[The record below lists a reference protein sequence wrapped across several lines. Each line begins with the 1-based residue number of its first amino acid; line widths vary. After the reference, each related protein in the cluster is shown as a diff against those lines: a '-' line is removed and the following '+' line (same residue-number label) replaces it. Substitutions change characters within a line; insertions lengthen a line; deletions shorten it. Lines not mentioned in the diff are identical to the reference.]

1 MERDNDFFSFMSMPK
16 ELVTFNRPIQIK
28 ISSTVPYVLVAI
40 IAAIFGFLLSEN
52 GVIQMNDKKA
62 FRLEEPLLIE
72 GEKQNN
78 YSLLPMGTV
87 LYYDKSWAEGHNT
100 YHVYFHFKGDFK
112 SVPVDGSGID
122 PIWLRTIESD
132 ELSKL
137 LTEYPVSREELTN
150 ILKAKRAT
158 KQDLVQILRDWTD

>member
-1 MERDNDFFSFMSMPK
+1 M
-16 ELVTFNRPIQIK
+16 K
-28 ISSTVPYVLVAI
+28 ISSPVILVSV
-40 IAAIFGFLLSEN
+40 AALAAFSGFFLSEK
-52 GVIQMNDKKA
+52 GVIRMNDKKA

-78 YSLLPMGTV
+78 YSLLPAGTV
-87 LYYDKSWAEGHNT
+87 LYYDKSWAEGHST
-100 YHVYFHFKGDFK
+100 YHVYFHFKGAFK
-112 SVPVDGSGID
+112 SVPTDGNGID
-122 PIWLRTIESD
+122 PIWLRTIDSD

-137 LTEYPVSREELTN
+137 MTEYPVSKEELTN

>member
-1 MERDNDFFSFMSMPK
+1 M
-16 ELVTFNRPIQIK
+16 K
-28 ISSTVPYVLVAI
+28 ISSIQLHALVAI
-40 IAAIFGFLLSEN
+40 TAAIFGFLLSEK

-72 GEKQNN
+72 GEKQNS
-78 YSLLPMGTV
+78 YSLLPSGTV
-87 LYYDKSWAEGHNT
+87 LYYDKSWAEGHST

-112 SVPVDGSGID
+112 AVPVDGNGID
-122 PIWLRTIESD
+122 PIWLRTIDSD

-137 LTEYPVSREELTN
+137 MTEYPVSREELTN

>member
-1 MERDNDFFSFMSMPK
+1 M
-16 ELVTFNRPIQIK
+16 K
-28 ISSTVPYVLVAI
+28 ISSPVILVFV
-40 IAAIFGFLLSEN
+40 AAMAAFSGFFLSEK
-52 GVIQMNDKKA
+52 GVIRMNDKKA

-78 YSLLPMGTV
+78 YSLLPTGTV
-87 LYYDKSWAEGHNT
+87 LYYDKSWAEGHST

-112 SVPVDGSGID
+112 SVPTDGNGID
-122 PIWLRTIESD
+122 PIWLRTIDSD

-137 LTEYPVSREELTN
+137 MTEYPVSKEELTN

>member
-1 MERDNDFFSFMSMPK
+1 MKVSFPVP
-16 ELVTFNRPIQIK
+16 LVII
-28 ISSTVPYVLVAI
+28 AI
-40 IAAIFGFLLSEN
+40 IATALGFFLSEKR
-52 GVIQMNDKKA
+52 VIHTNDKKA

-78 YSLLPMGTV
+78 YSLLPTGTV
-87 LYYDKSWAEGHNT
+87 LYYDKSWAEGHST
-100 YHVYFHFKGDFK
+100 YHVFFHFKGEFK
-112 SVPVDGSGID
+112 SIPADGNGID
-122 PIWLRTIESD
+122 PIWLRTIDSD

-137 LTEYPVSREELTN
+137 MTEYPVSREELTK